1 MLLAHRAG
9 VLAAPMKR
17 VLFAVACLAASSAF
31 AAESFPARPIRFVV
45 PFAPGGPADIA
56 ARTVASKA
64 TELLGQAMVID
75 NRPGGGGIAGAD
87 IVAKAKPDG
96 HTVLLCST
104 SVLVFN
110 PLVMPKVPYD
120 PLRDFTHLSLVMSAP
135 YLLLVHPAFPAN
147 SAKELIAAAKAKPG
161 GLNFG
166 SPGQGSA
173 AHLTAER
180 FKSMAGIPMTHVPY
194 KGSGP
199 AAIDLMAGQ
208 LDLVFE
214 SMASA
219 LAHVKGG
226 RLRTL
231 GVSTLER
238 FPLTPQIPTIH
249 ESGVPGFES
258 ASWQGICGPPAMPK
272 PIVAALN
279 RAIAQAVRA
288 PETRE
293 RLASQGAQAVGG
305 TPEEFLAFVKSEIPR
320 WAKAIRE
327 SGAKVQ

>member
-1 MLLAHRAG
+1 VIGWGKVLVAAALSAISTLA
-9 VLAAPMKR
+9 LSQP
-17 VLFAVACLAASSAF
+17 
-31 AAESFPARPIRFVV
+31 FPNRPIRFVV

-56 ARTVASKA
+56 ARTVAVKA
-64 TELLGQAMVID
+64 TELLGQPMVID
-75 NRPGGGGIAGAD
+75 NRPGGGGVAGAE

-110 PLVMPKVPYD
+110 PLVMPNVPYD

-135 YLLLVHPAFPAN
+135 YLLLVHPAFPAKDV
-147 SAKELIAAAKAKPG
+147 KELIAVAKVKPG

-166 SPGQGSA
+166 SSGIGSA

-180 FKSMAGIPMTHVPY
+180 FKSMAGIQMMHVPY

-208 LDLVFE
+208 LHLVFE
-214 SMASA
+214 SLASA
-219 LAHVKGG
+219 LQHVNAG

-231 GVSTLER
+231 GISTLHR
-238 FPLTPQIPTIH
+238 FPLTPQIATIN

-258 ASWQGICGPPAMPK
+258 TSWQGMCAPAGTPK

-279 RAIAQAVRA
+279 RAISQAVRS
-288 PETRE
+288 PEASE
-293 RLASQGAQAVGG
+293 RLAALGAQAVGNS
-305 TPEEFLAFVKSEIPR
+305 PEAFLAFVKAEIPR
-320 WAKAIRE
+320 WAKAIRD
-327 SGAKVQ
+327 SGAKPQ

>member
-1 MLLAHRAG
+1 MTGARRSWPTSGRRWSRIRIAM
-9 VLAAPMKR
+9 ACRCPMKSILR
-17 VLFAVACLAASSAF
+17 RPASSPLKKRALGACVLGALAF
-31 AAESFPARPIRFVV
+31 QVLPASAQPFPSRPIRFVV
-45 PFAPGGPADIA
+45 PFSPGGPADIA
-56 ARTVASKA
+56 ARTVSSKA
-64 TELLGQAMVID
+64 TELLGQPMVID
-75 NRPGGGGIAGAD
+75 NRAGGGGIAGAE

-110 PLVMPKVPYD
+110 PIVMPNVPYH

-135 YLLLVHPAFPAN
+135 YLLLVHPAFGAN
-147 SAKELIAAAKAKPG
+147 NAKELIAVAKAKPG

-166 SPGQGSA
+166 SSGQGSA

-208 LDLVFE
+208 IDLVFE
-214 SMASA
+214 SIASA
-219 LAHVKGG
+219 LPHVNAG

-231 GVSTLER
+231 GISTLKR
-238 FPLTPQIPTIH
+238 FALTPQIPTIH

-258 ASWQGICGPPAMPK
+258 ASWQGICGPPGMQK

-279 RAIAQAVRA
+279 RAIAEAVRA

-293 RLASQGAQAVGG
+293 RL
-305 TPEEFLAFVKSEIPR
+305 
-320 WAKAIRE
+320 
-327 SGAKVQ
+327 